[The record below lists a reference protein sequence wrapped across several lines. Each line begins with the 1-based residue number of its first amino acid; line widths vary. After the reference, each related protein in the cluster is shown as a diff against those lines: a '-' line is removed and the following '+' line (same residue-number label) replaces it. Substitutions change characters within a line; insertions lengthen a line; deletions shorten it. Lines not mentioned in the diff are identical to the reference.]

1 MSRTQSKITQYMK
14 DLKISMTYKEKD
26 IQQMLTW
33 DDKMLELS
41 DIKEDILTM
50 L

>member
-1 MSRTQSKITQYMK
+1 MK